1 MAFAGSS
8 SAKPIIAGP
17 TVRMAAT
24 SPANGPSVAIKN
36 ESSFCLFLP
45 PRPGLEIAPYEDNAL
60 PFCTAPNLVPHSKP
74 IPQGFI
80 TTAHYL
86 KTSKYEQVT
95 GYLNISKYSLKSSD
109 GGGQYDSHAGRKPI
123 GAFCRGYDFFVSMIE
138 PDLGRFCIRC
148 CQDTLDCPTGRSE
161 YGCLRII
168 SGDYSKLGSNST
180 RSSRNTTMSSSSS
193 FSYKDDS
200 K

>member
-1 MAFAGSS
+1 MYSSVCLGSLLVMAFIGNSLAI
-8 SAKPIIAGP
+8 PIN
-17 TVRMAAT
+17 
-24 SPANGPSVAIKN
+24 ANGPSVAIKN
-36 ESSFCLFLP
+36 GSNFCLFLP

-60 PFCTAPNLVPHSKP
+60 PFCTAPNLVENYKP
-74 IPQGFI
+74 LPQGFI

-86 KTSKYEQVT
+86 KTSAYEQVT
-95 GYLNISKYSLKSSD
+95 GYMDISKYSLKPHD

-123 GAFCRGYDFFVSMIE
+123 GAFCKGYDFFVSMIE

-168 SGDYSKLGSNST
+168 SGDYSKPETRIHSAESNYTQPST
-180 RSSRNTTMSSSSS
+180 ILE
-193 FSYKDDS
+193 
-200 K
+200 